1 LAGNGIAAAWAP
13 QAIGKG
19 IMQKSS
25 SRLARLSDQIQQ
37 DLAILLSG
45 EVKDPRIG
53 MVTLTAVE
61 LSRDHRHANVF
72 FSTLGDAAAIETTL
86 DGLGKASGF
95 LRSRLAKG
103 LRLRVV
109 PELHFIHDRSIE
121 TGMRLSSLIDA
132 AIGSQPASSDDPKS
146 PGNAD

>member
-1 LAGNGIAAAWAP
+1 
-13 QAIGKG
+13 
-19 IMQKSS
+19 MVTKSS

-37 DLAILLSG
+37 DLAVLLSG

-61 LSRDHRHANVF
+61 LSRDHRHAKVF
-72 FSTLGDAAAIETTL
+72 FSLLGDEAAVQTTL
-86 DGLGKASGF
+86 DGLVKASGF

-109 PELHFIHDRSIE
+109 PELHFVHDRSIE

-132 AIGSQPASSDDPKS
+132 AVSSQPASADDAK
-146 PGNAD
+146 N